1 MILPGRVPE
10 AHDHERFGCLAAQIT
25 SRRIVTAGHEY
36 TRYGFRQLLDNG
48 RRTIWQPDI
57 HWCGGLTEI
66 RRIAAL
72 AAAYDIP
79 VIPHSGGGRDGV
91 HFIMAT
97 PNSPWAELFMPRRV
111 VPKKC
116 TIAMKKTT

>member
-1 MILPGRVPE
+1 M
-10 AHDHERFGCLAAQIT
+10 
-25 SRRIVTAGHEY
+25 
-36 TRYGFRQLLDNG
+36 
-48 RRTIWQPDI
+48 
-57 HWCGGLTEI
+57 

-97 PNSPWAELFMPRRV
+97 PNSPWAELFMPAPGGPSEVYQRYEEDNMVTRGPEGIYV
-111 VPKKC
+111 RPSDAPGFGWDFLVS
-116 TIAMKKTT
+116 